1 MSDLRWRTN
10 AKNVLHSYFSN
21 VQRLREVEN
30 DVLLRS
36 RSMRDQRFP
45 QGSTVDNTALGV
57 IALSRGETEYLRRP
71 VQAVRLLLGS
81 LSTGRRIDLDRLELL
96 KLIYFRAET
105 SLYGAAIRL
114 DISERTAKRW
124 NDQALRFIAEHMGWL
139 QEEKP
144 GRNAPGTK
152 NTRKTEL
159 PC

>member
-1 MSDLRWRTN
+1 MRDLRWRTN
-10 AKNVLHSYFSN
+10 AKNILYCYFSN
-21 VQRLREVEN
+21 VQQLHEVEN

-57 IALSRGETEYLRRP
+57 IALSRGEAEYLRRS
-71 VQAVRLLLGS
+71 VQAVRLLLGR
-81 LSTGRRIDLDRLELL
+81 LSTGRRVDLDRLELL

-144 GRNAPGTK
+144 GMNMPGK
-152 NTRKTEL
+152 KDAAKAEL
-159 PC
+159 TC